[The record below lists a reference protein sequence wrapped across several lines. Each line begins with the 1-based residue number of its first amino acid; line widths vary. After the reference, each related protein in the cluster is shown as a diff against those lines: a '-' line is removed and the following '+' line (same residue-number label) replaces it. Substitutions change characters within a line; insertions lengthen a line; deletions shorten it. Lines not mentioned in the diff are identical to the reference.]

1 MFHKNK
7 ACQIFQKQ
15 TFLTLWYAH
24 VRLRIRGWEMFVFR
38 KIWHAFFSWNTLFEI
53 RPFPVGKGPGFS
65 SSKVRL
71 FNHLTFLLQPNEKPL
86 FGKYHSRGGLRNTAN
101 TQYRAFFA
109 KFNLWKKFSLKEIHL
124 RYRKEPWIL
133 LY

>member
-1 MFHKNK
+1 MFQKTKHAKFSKNK
-7 ACQIFQKQ
+7 H
-15 TFLTLWYAH
+15 FLPSDTHTY
-24 VRLRIRGWEMFVFR
+24 VLRIRGWEMFVFR

-71 FNHLTFLLQPNEKPL
+71 FNHLTFLLQPNENPP
-86 FGKYHSRGGLRNTAN
+86 FAKYHSRGGLRNTAN

-124 RYRKEPWIL
+124 RYWKEPWIL